1 MKLTISGPQVT
12 LALASLASLGLVGA
26 APYYV
31 QQLPYSL
38 THLYQP
44 VLYLV
49 PVTAINCTQ
58 FPALNHCTHHDQSLA
73 PGSARSLSPSQSN
86 TLNPSSMTT
95 IFDQDTNT
103 TVNVTKETKAVVE
116 EVFEVA
122 ESAPAL
128 SPAATVV
135 EVNEE
140 DIGEFLDLR
149 LTEI

>member
-1 MKLTISGPQVT
+1 MKLAISVPQVT

-31 QQLPYSL
+31 QHLPYTL

-103 TVNVTKETKAVVE
+103 TNVTKETKAVVE

-135 EVNEE
+135 KVNEE
-140 DIGEFLDLR
+140 DIGNLLDLR